1 MHKLAVVEEAKTL
14 MTEAKDW
21 GVWHWLTEKRR
32 VRAAADQANEALGE
46 LEKEVKAGWDDDLKK
61 AYREREAQAS
71 VNGNSRAR
79 RQYEKA
85 KEEASHV
92 DPEIKLA
99 VERVM
104 ELDDTAEQTRLDA
117 EATFDEAERR
127 MSAGMAREGAQ
138 KAIDAWV
145 LREKAI
151 RKAEA
156 VGKKK

>member
-1 MHKLAVVEEAKTL
+1 MHKLTEVEEAKTL
-14 MTEAKDW
+14 MNEAKDW
-21 GVWHWLTEKRR
+21 GVWHWLMEKRR
-32 VRAAADQANEALGE
+32 VRAAADQANASLGE
-46 LEKEVKAGWDDDLKK
+46 LEKQVKAGWDDDLKK
-61 AYREREAQAS
+61 AYREAQALAS
-71 VNGNSRAR
+71 VNGNAKGR

-92 DPEIKLA
+92 DPEVKLA
-99 VERVM
+99 AERVR
-104 ELDDTAEQTRLDA
+104 ELDDAAEQTRLDA

-127 MSAGMAREGAQ
+127 MSAGMACEGAQ